1 LNTTLRRGA
10 AAFILWCVGL
20 AAHAQLIEDVD
31 LRVEG
36 ADAVLQIRTV
46 SPIQLQRSV
55 GAPRGDIVQIFY
67 DLIPAREV
75 PNLIPAER
83 RLAGEGKL
91 PDIVVNDD
99 GVARANLSRKVTIRF
114 GEALR
119 FQVRSGRGSRSIE
132 VVLEGLG
139 PAIRAASLIQP
150 LPSADA
156 TRRYVVT
163 VQSSNDPTTP
173 LAAPIPASVQDY
185 EVFSSRRT
193 VEGKRVFDLNVGFFA
208 TLPEAERARE
218 LLRRRFPQAV
228 VVPLPAPVPLPRVAP
243 AAPPGHGATVPPLP
257 PVATVPTP
265 PTGAADLP
273 RAAAEPAL
281 AASAPVASASTPAAT
296 PSPPTPTPAS
306 PSASASATPAP
317 AEPARAPSATATTPE
332 LSAEQVE
339 AMATGLLGK
348 AQAEYDRGD
357 HGASVET
364 LNQLLNLPPNASSRR
379 AQELIG
385 QARVRSGDTRR
396 ARSELE
402 LFLKLYPQ
410 GADSDRVRQTLAQMP
425 QSVQPARPRPIV
437 QPTTTL
443 GGSIAQYY
451 YGGKSK
457 TRTQEFL
464 DSPISGLPELI
475 SDQTV
480 SDTDQSQAQ
489 TNVDVTWRHRDAERD
504 TRVVFRDSYTY
515 DLLNRDRSKNRLS
528 AMYVDHKS
536 YVSGTSIRAGRQ
548 SPIGGGVLY
557 RFDGAQAGYTF
568 APKWKI
574 NGVFGVPSEKL
585 LDTQRRFYGASI
597 DAEALTSEISGSVY
611 AIQQVID
618 GEVDRRAL
626 GTELRYFSGGI
637 SASAQLDYDVVLKDL
652 NIGAFQGTWQ
662 FPDNTVIN
670 ALYDYRAVSTL
681 TLGNLLF
688 FPTSTCAPPVVPPAT
703 TAPVPTRISDL
714 LAQCSVQ
721 MLRAQ
726 AKGITAYQQ
735 QALLGLTTPLGKQ
748 WQWGADVRLTAIGEV
763 QPVPSIGFAGS
774 PSTGKLW
781 SLGTQVIGSNLYSA
795 RDSHVLNFSFL
806 SGPTYRARLWSYNN
820 LSALDPGWQFEPSL
834 RYYSQSDT
842 NGVRSRRITP
852 GVRLTFRPVPEVALE
867 SELSYEQ
874 ARTETPTTLPAA
886 GVVNAD
892 RVFYFVGVRYDF

>member
-1 LNTTLRRGA
+1 VNKTLRHA
-10 AAFILWCVGL
+10 AAALTLCCVGQ
-20 AAHAQLIEDVD
+20 AAQAQLIEDAD

-36 ADAVLQIRTV
+36 ADAVLQIRMV
-46 SPIQLQRSV
+46 SPIQFQRSV
-55 GAPRGDIVQIFY
+55 GAPRGDIAQVFY
-67 DLIPAREV
+67 DVIPAREV
-75 PNLIPAER
+75 PSLIAAER

-91 PDIVVNDD
+91 PDIVVSDD
-99 GVARANLSRKVTIRF
+99 GVARANLSRKLTIRF

-119 FQVRSGRGSRSIE
+119 FQVRSGRGNRSIE
-132 VVLEGLG
+132 LVLEGLG

-156 TRRYVVT
+156 NRRYVVT
-163 VQSSNDPTTP
+163 VQSSNDPSVP

-185 EVFSSRRT
+185 EVFSSRRS
-193 VEGKRVFDLNVGFFA
+193 VDGKRVFDINVGFFA

-218 LLRRRFPQAV
+218 LLRRRFALAV
-228 VVPLPAPVPLPRVAP
+228 VVALPAPVAVARAAPAPPPGHGAAVVPLPAAPAGSTPTTGAP
-243 AAPPGHGATVPPLP
+243 AAPST
-257 PVATVPTP
+257 
-265 PTGAADLP
+265 
-273 RAAAEPAL
+273 AAEPA
-281 AASAPVASASTPAAT
+281 AVGSAPA
-296 PSPPTPTPAS
+296 TPAS
-306 PSASASATPAP
+306 AAPAVTAPSSVVPAP
-317 AEPARAPSATATTPE
+317 APSAAAAAPAAAPV
-332 LSAEQVE
+332 LNPDQVD
-339 AMATGLLGK
+339 AMAAGLLGK
-348 AQAEYDRGD
+348 AQTEVDRGD
-357 HGASVET
+357 HAASIET

-385 QARVRSGDTRR
+385 QARMRSGDTVR

-410 GADSDRVRQTLAQMP
+410 GTDSDRVRQTLAQMP
-425 QSVQPARPRPIV
+425 QTVQPARPRPIV

-480 SDTDQSQAQ
+480 SDTDQSQSQ
-489 TNVDVTWRHRDAERD
+489 TNVDLTWRHRDAERD
-504 TRVVFRDSYTY
+504 TRFVFRDSYTY
-515 DLLNRDRSKNRLS
+515 DLLNHDRNRNRLS
-528 AMYVDHKS
+528 ALYVDHKS
-536 YVSGTSIRAGRQ
+536 FVNGTSIRAGRQ

-557 RFDGAQAGYTF
+557 RFDGAQAGYNF
-568 APKWKI
+568 APKWKV

-585 LDTQRRFYGASI
+585 LDAKRRFYGASI
-597 DAEALTSEISGSVY
+597 DAEALTNEISGSIY
-611 AIQQVID
+611 AIEQIID

-626 GTELRYFSGGI
+626 GTELRYFSGGL
-637 SASAQLDYDVVLKDL
+637 SASAQLDYDVALKDL

-688 FPTSTCAPPVVPPAT
+688 FPASTCVPPAIPPAT
-703 TAPVPTRISDL
+703 TPPLPTRISDL
-714 LAQCSVQ
+714 LAQCTVQ
-721 MLRAQ
+721 VLRAQ
-726 AKGITAYQQ
+726 AKGITAFQQ
-735 QALLGLTTPLGKQ
+735 QALLGLTTPLSKQ
-748 WQWGADVRLTAIGEV
+748 WQWGADIRLTNIGEV
-763 QPVPSIGFAGS
+763 KPVPSIGFAGS
-774 PSTGKLW
+774 SSTGKLW
-781 SLGTQVIGSNLYSA
+781 SLGTQVIGSNLYSN

-820 LSALDPGWQFEPSL
+820 LSVIDPGWQFEPSM

-842 NGVRSRRITP
+842 NGVRNRRITP
-852 GVRLTFRPVPEVALE
+852 GLRLTFRPVPEVALE

-874 ARTETPTTLPAA
+874 AKTETPGSLPAA
-886 GVVNAD
+886 GVVSAN
-892 RVFYFVGVRYDF
+892 RIFYFVGVRYDF

>member
-1 LNTTLRRGA
+1 MTLRQA
-10 AAFILWCVGL
+10 AAALIVWCVGQC
-20 AAHAQLIEDVD
+20 AHAQLIEDAD

-36 ADAVLQIRTV
+36 ADAVLQVRMV
-46 SPIQLQRSV
+46 SAIQLQRSV
-55 GAPRGDIVQIFY
+55 GAPRGDIAQIFY
-67 DLIPAREV
+67 DVIPVREA
-75 PNLIPAER
+75 PNLIAAER

-91 PDIVVNDD
+91 PDIVVSDD
-99 GVARANLSRKVTIRF
+99 GVARANLSRRLTIRF
-114 GEALR
+114 SEALR

-132 VVLEGLG
+132 LVLEGLG

-163 VQSSNDPTTP
+163 VQSSNDPSVP

-193 VEGKRVFDLNVGFFA
+193 VDGKRVFDINVGFFA

-218 LLRRRFPQAV
+218 LLVRRFAQAV
-228 VVPLPAPVPLPRVAP
+228 VVALPAATPLARAAP
-243 AAPPGHGATVPPLP
+243 APPPGHGAAVAPLPALPPLTPAPAGAGTPQPAVDP
-257 PVATVPTP
+257 P
-265 PTGAADLP
+265 
-273 RAAAEPAL
+273 AAAAPPAAPMR
-281 AASAPVASASTPAAT
+281 AASAPAPAGAPPSAPVAMVAPGAAT
-296 PSPPTPTPAS
+296 AAATAPAG
-306 PSASASATPAP
+306 PSAPVLS
-317 AEPARAPSATATTPE
+317 PE
-332 LSAEQVE
+332 QLD
-339 AMATGLLGK
+339 AMAAGLLGK

-357 HGASVET
+357 HAASIET

-385 QARVRSGDTRR
+385 QARVRSGDTQR
-396 ARSELE
+396 ARTELE

-410 GADSDRVRQTLAQMP
+410 GTDSDRVRQTLAQMP
-425 QSVQPARPRPIV
+425 QSVQPVRPRPTV

-489 TNVDVTWRHRDAERD
+489 TNVDLTWRHRDAERD
-504 TRVVFRDSYTY
+504 TRFVFRDSYTF
-515 DLLNRDRSKNRLS
+515 DLLNRDKSKNRLS
-528 AMYVDHKS
+528 ALYVDHKS
-536 YVSGTSIRAGRQ
+536 FVNGTSIRAGRQ

-557 RFDGAQAGYTF
+557 RFDGAQAGYTL
-568 APKWKI
+568 APKWRL
-574 NGVFGVPSEKL
+574 NGVLGVPSEKL
-585 LDTQRRFYGASI
+585 LDTKRHFYGVSV
-597 DAEALTSEISGSVY
+597 DAEALTNEISGSVY
-611 AIQQVID
+611 AIQQIID

-637 SASAQLDYDVVLKDL
+637 SASAQLDYDVALKDL

-688 FPTSTCAPPVVPPAT
+688 FPASSCAPPAVPPAT
-703 TAPVPTRISDL
+703 TPPVATRISDL
-714 LAQCSVQ
+714 LAQCTVQ
-721 MLRAQ
+721 ALRLQ
-726 AKGITAYQQ
+726 AKGITAFQQ
-735 QALLGLTTPLGKQ
+735 QALLGVTTPVSKQ
-748 WQWGADVRLTAIGEV
+748 WQWGADIRLTNIGEV
-763 QPVPSIGFAGS
+763 KPVPSIGFAGS

-795 RDSHVLNFSFL
+795 RDSHVLNLSFL
-806 SGPTYRARLWSYNN
+806 TGPTYRARLWSYNN
-820 LSALDPGWQFEPSL
+820 LSALEPGWQFEPSL
-834 RYYSQSDT
+834 RYYSQNDT
-842 NGVRSRRITP
+842 NGVRNRRITP
-852 GVRLTFRPVPEVALE
+852 GLRLTFRPVPEVALE

-874 ARTETPTTLPAA
+874 AKTETPSSLPAA
-886 GVVNAD
+886 GVVSAN